1 MSREIDAKVAELL
14 GCEREEKQIGITVN
28 GYIVGNTWH
37 SSIPDFSTSC
47 SEMLLLMEEARKQG
61 LHFKI
66 TQYESSYMVIVGEK
80 SGESFSLICSEKH
93 TRLPTAVALA
103 YLKAKGVD
111 ITLYL
116 EDKK

>member
-1 MSREIDAKVAELL
+1 MNREIDAKVTECL
-14 GCEREEKQIGITVN
+14 GCEREEKQN

-37 SSIPDFSTSC
+37 SSIPDFSTSG
-47 SEMLLLMEEARKQG
+47 SKMLLLMEEARKQG

-66 TQYESSYMVIVGEK
+66 TQYENSYTVIVGAK

-93 TRLPTAVALA
+93 TSLPTAVALA

-111 ITLYL
+111 ITPYL
-116 EDKK
+116 VCSQ